1 MILVFSGNNFS
12 GQIPKSISKIYR
24 LILLDLSGNR
34 FSGNI
39 PDFRPNLLLAYI
51 DFSYNEL
58 SGEIPVIFSQETRI
72 LSLGKNMFSGKLP
85 SNLTDLNKLEHLDL
99 QDNRIAGELPMS
111 LCQMST
117 LQVLDLR
124 NNTLEGSIPSTINN
138 LANLRILDVSSNNLS
153 GEIPAKLGNLVGMI
167 DTPSTIKPVSDVFT
181 FPIEFSDLIVNWKK
195 SKQGL
200 SSHSLEIY
208 SLLDLSKNQ
217 FSGQLP
223 ATFGHLKA
231 LKLLNISYNHLSG
244 KIPETF
250 GNLESLESLDLSHN
264 RLSGSIPRT
273 LSKLQELT
281 TLDVS
286 NNKLEGKIPVGG
298 QMDTM
303 NDPDSYANNS
313 GICGFQI
320 QLPCPPEPTQVKL
333 PEADDSWFS
342 WQGAGIG
349 YSVGFFATVTI
360 ILVSGCICRLP
371 PQNRHRS
378 HRRRRV

>member
-1 MILVFSGNNFS
+1 LNN
-12 GQIPKSISKIYR
+12 
-24 LILLDLSGNR
+24 
-34 FSGNI
+34 
-39 PDFRPNLLLAYI
+39 
-51 DFSYNEL
+51 
-58 SGEIPVIFSQETRI
+58 
-72 LSLGKNMFSGKLP
+72 
-85 SNLTDLNKLEHLDL
+85 LEHLDL
-99 QDNRIAGELPMS
+99 HDNRIAGELPMS
-111 LCQMST
+111 LSQMST
-117 LQVLDLR
+117 LQVLNLR
-124 NNTLEGSIPSTINN
+124 NNTLEGSIPSTITN
-138 LANLRILDVSSNNLS
+138 LTNLRILDVSSNNLS
-153 GEIPAKLGNLVGMI
+153 GEIPAKLGDLVGMI
-167 DTPSTIKPVSDVFT
+167 DTPNTLRSVSDMFT

-217 FSGQLP
+217 LSGQLP
-223 ATFGHLKA
+223 ASLGHLKG

-244 KIPETF
+244 KIPATF
-250 GNLESLESLDLSHN
+250 GNLESLESLDLSRN

-286 NNKLEGKIPVGG
+286 NNKLEGQIPVGG

-303 NDPDSYANNS
+303 NDPNSYANNS
-313 GICGFQI
+313 GLCGFQI
-320 QLPCPPEPTQVKL
+320 LLPCPPDPEQPQVKQ

-349 YSVGFFATVTI
+349 YSVGFFATITI
-360 ILVSGCICRLP
+360 ILVSGCISRLP

-378 HRRRRV
+378 HRRQRV